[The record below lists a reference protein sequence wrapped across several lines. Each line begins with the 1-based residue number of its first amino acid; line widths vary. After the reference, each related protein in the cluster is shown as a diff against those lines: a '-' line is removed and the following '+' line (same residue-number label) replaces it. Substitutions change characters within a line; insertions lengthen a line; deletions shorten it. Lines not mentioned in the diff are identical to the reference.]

1 MNVPAVLQN
10 IRSKHPVAYVVLYL
24 FVVWVLLVIITHA
37 IAFGAE
43 LLIASSDQP
52 VVKWETTDECTD
64 GTRTIYYNSPSLYQE
79 FKVKIKDS
87 KIVDAE
93 LGSLFTIGA
102 TVNAE
107 QVEYTDSHA
116 TYRIDLSILADRH
129 APVCSNAIYAAPRC
143 TCPKYR
149 CARARGSLLE
159 QYTRLRSYSTG
170 LKMVD
175 WPKTL
180 RMRALASSSVCGMLG
195 AAP

>member
-1 MNVPAVLQN
+1 MNAPNALQN

-24 FVVWVLLVIITHA
+24 FVGWALLVVITHA

-64 GTRTIYYNSPSLYQE
+64 GTRTVYYNSPSLYQE
-79 FKVKIKDS
+79 FKVKIKDF

-93 LGSLFTIGA
+93 LGVYLAIGA
-102 TVNAE
+102 TINAE

-116 TYRIDLSILADRH
+116 TYRIDLSILGRPSRTCLLKCDIRGTTLHMSEIQMRPDRG
-129 APVCSNAIYAAPRC
+129 P
-143 TCPKYR
+143 
-149 CARARGSLLE
+149 LLE

-170 LKMVD
+170 LKMVA

>member
-116 TYRIDLSILADRH
+116 TYRVDLSTLGR
-129 APVCSNAIYAAPRC
+129 PSR
-143 TCPKYR
+143 TC
-149 CARARGSLLE
+149 LLE
-159 QYTRLRSYSTG
+159 CEIRGT
-170 LKMVD
+170 
-175 WPKTL
+175 TL
-180 RMRALASSSVCGMLG
+180 HMYEIQMR
-195 AAP
+195 PDKRK

>member
-52 VVKWETTDECTD
+52 IVKWETTDKCTD
-64 GTRTIYYNSPSLYQE
+64 GTRTVYYNSPSLYQE
-79 FKVKIKDS
+79 FKVKIKAA

-116 TYRIDLSILADRH
+116 TYRIDLSILGR
-129 APVCSNAIYAAPRC
+129 PSR
-143 TCPKYR
+143 TC
-149 CARARGSLLE
+149 LLE
-159 QYTRLRSYSTG
+159 CDIRGT
-170 LKMVD
+170 
-175 WPKTL
+175 TL
-180 RMRALASSSVCGMLG
+180 HMSEIQMRPDKEISS
-195 AAP
+195 

>member
-116 TYRIDLSILADRH
+116 TYRIDLSILGR
-129 APVCSNAIYAAPRC
+129 PS
-143 TCPKYR
+143 
-149 CARARGSLLE
+149 RACLLECDIRGTTLHMSEIQMRPGKGSLLE

>member
-79 FKVKIKDS
+79 FKVKIKNS

-93 LGSLFTIGA
+93 LGVFSTIGA
-102 TVNAE
+102 TVSAE

-116 TYRIDLSILADRH
+116 TYRIDLSILGR
-129 APVCSNAIYAAPRC
+129 PSR
-143 TCPKYR
+143 TC
-149 CARARGSLLE
+149 LLE
-159 QYTRLRSYSTG
+159 CDIRGT
-170 LKMVD
+170 
-175 WPKTL
+175 TL
-180 RMRALASSSVCGMLG
+180 HMSEIQMRPDKEFSS
-195 AAP
+195 